1 MRTAAGYRL
10 YDDAAI
16 GRLIAMRQLIVG
28 RGLRPSQA
36 ADLLRSPA
44 TDVSAL
50 VAEARLR
57 TDRPE
62 TASDGPA
69 AVDIASF
76 LDAATALDVERMDAI
91 LDEWFAG
98 ARFEAVMEHAVF
110 PALRGIGEGWTG
122 GRVDPSMEHA
132 ASETIRR
139 RVAHFFDAA
148 GSNGGGRSNG
158 LRSIV
163 VGLPPG
169 AHHEIGALAFAT
181 AARRGGLHVVYL
193 GANVPLD
200 SWVTAVR
207 TTGASV
213 AVVGAVSASE
223 VAAAARVVAA
233 LGQMDDAPI
242 VVVGGSHAAKAAE
255 RTAAA
260 VVPGSLDGAVQ
271 AVRELAG
278 ASVICLRPRED
289 GARHALA
296 SSVRW

>member
-1 MRTAAGYRL
+1 MYTIKQAAARSGLRVPTVRAWERRYGIVDPVRTAAGYRL

-50 VAEARLR
+50 VAEAALR

-169 AHHEIGALAFAT
+169 RTTRSARWRSRP
-181 AARRGGLHVVYL
+181 RRG
-193 GANVPLD
+193 A
-200 SWVTAVR
+200 
-207 TTGASV
+207 
-213 AVVGAVSASE
+213 AVSTSCTSARTSRSTRGSPPSE
-223 VAAAARVVAA
+223 RRARPS
-233 LGQMDDAPI
+233 Q
-242 VVVGGSHAAKAAE
+242 
-255 RTAAA
+255 
-260 VVPGSLDGAVQ
+260 
-271 AVRELAG
+271 
-278 ASVICLRPRED
+278 
-289 GARHALA
+289 
-296 SSVRW
+296 SSGR